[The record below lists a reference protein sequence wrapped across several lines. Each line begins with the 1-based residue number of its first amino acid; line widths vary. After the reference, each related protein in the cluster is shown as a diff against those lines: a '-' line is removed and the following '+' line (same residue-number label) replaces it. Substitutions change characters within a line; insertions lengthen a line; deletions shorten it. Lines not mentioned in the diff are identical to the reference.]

1 MRSHRCEGTI
11 PASARRRR
19 LGAEGFSLVELMIA
33 ITLIGIGIL
42 SLAMLFPVSMR
53 KVNRGDLE
61 SRATFQA
68 EAKIEELKR
77 TPWANLV
84 TAASADTVET
94 VFVRNWTVQVDSP
107 VQGMKTVSV
116 TVNWADGQGPRS
128 ILLSSYLSNSG
139 M

>member
-1 MRSHRCEGTI
+1 MRNERCEWI
-11 PASARRRR
+11 SRLAKALRRR
-19 LGAEGFSLVELMIA
+19 GAEGFSLVELMIA

-42 SLAMLFPVSMR
+42 SLAALFPVSMR
-53 KVNRGDLE
+53 KVSRGDLE

-77 TPWANLV
+77 EPWATLV
-84 TAASADTVET
+84 NAASADTVET
-94 VFVRNWTVQVDSP
+94 VFVRNWTVQEDAP
-107 VQGMKTVSV
+107 VLGMKTVSV
-116 TVNWADGQGPRS
+116 TVSWADGRGPRS